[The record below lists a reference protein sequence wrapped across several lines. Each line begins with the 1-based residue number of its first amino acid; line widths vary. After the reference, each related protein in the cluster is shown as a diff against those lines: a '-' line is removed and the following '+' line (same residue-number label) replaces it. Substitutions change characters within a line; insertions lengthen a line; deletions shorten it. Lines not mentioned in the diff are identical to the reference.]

1 MLRKLRLT
9 LYGLALT
16 LATPGAV
23 LAADAADIDPYL
35 LVGSM
40 AELEML
46 DPFLPTITAYNR
58 VDGSI
63 GDLSDYAGQVVVLNF
78 WATWCAP
85 CRAEMPSLQALQD
98 KMGSGD
104 LEVVTMA
111 FGRHNPAAMLRFRQ
125 ETGMTTLPLHLDG
138 RSELAQGLGVL
149 SLPHSFILD
158 RDGRVVAQL
167 TGEADWD
174 APETLA
180 VMQAFIGAE

>member
-1 MLRKLRLT
+1 MLRKLCLT

-23 LAADAADIDPYL
+23 LAADIDADL
-35 LVGSM
+35 LVGEM
-40 AELEML
+40 AGLELL
-46 DPFLPTITAYNR
+46 APYPPAITAYTQS
-58 VDGSI
+58 DGTI
-63 GDLSDYAGQVVVLNF
+63 GDLSDYAGQVVLLNF

-98 KMGSGD
+98 QMGGGD

-111 FGRHNPAAMLRFRQ
+111 FGRHNPAAMERFWE
-125 ETGMTTLPLHLDG
+125 ETDVTTLPLHLDA
-138 RSELAQGLGVL
+138 RSELARGLGVRG
-149 SLPHSFILD
+149 LPHTFVLD

-167 TGEADWD
+167 IGEADWD

-180 VMQAFIGAE
+180 VMQAFVDTE